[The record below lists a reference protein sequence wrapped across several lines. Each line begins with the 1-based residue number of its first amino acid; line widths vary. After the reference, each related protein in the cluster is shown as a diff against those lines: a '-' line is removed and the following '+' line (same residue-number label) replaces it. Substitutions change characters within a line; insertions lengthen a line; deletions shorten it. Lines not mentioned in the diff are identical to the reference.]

1 MILAWVETVEGETDS
16 LDFLEPVEDRCPCVF
31 GFFLDL
37 APGGFEDCL
46 GFGLGLAGIFLSNS
60 EFSFGF

>member
-16 LDFLEPVEDRCPCVF
+16 LGFLEPVEGWCPF

-37 APGGFEDCL
+37 APGGFENCL

-60 EFSFGF
+60 EFSFGS